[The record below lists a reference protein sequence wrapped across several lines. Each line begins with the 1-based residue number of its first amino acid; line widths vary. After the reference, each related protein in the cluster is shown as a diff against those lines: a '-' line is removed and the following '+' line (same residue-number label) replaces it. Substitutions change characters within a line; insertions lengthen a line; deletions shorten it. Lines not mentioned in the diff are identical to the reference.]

1 MCLFRYYT
9 NQINIHVINGD
20 KDKKINQNY
29 LNYVIQFLIF
39 LIRDS

>member
-29 LNYVIQFLIF
+29 LIMLYNF
-39 LIRDS
+39 